1 MPDADL
7 HRSLSQN
14 SGKEP
19 SPNSAAQRPH
29 AKFFTQ
35 CFASHIRRQP
45 HSFVNVLE
53 ILILKK
59 KHCRVLSCINSL
71 LCLCCLDWKK
81 NTLEANSDFLLCFLL

>member
-53 ILILKK
+53 ILI
-59 KHCRVLSCINSL
+59 
-71 LCLCCLDWKK
+71 
-81 NTLEANSDFLLCFLL
+81 